1 MLERFYEAKYIT
13 KVDNGVDPV
22 TDLWHFRSERTGRL
36 YHVLVEYH
44 PKNVLSVKFYA
55 RQHKGNPKRYALMT
69 GDGEPMAVILSVV
82 QVMLRYA
89 RRLPKSSFVF
99 TGAAS
104 EGETER
110 NTKRFR
116 VYCMVME
123 RMFGGG
129 TFEHFT
135 EEEHSVY
142 MLIRRTEADLM
153 DHDMVMKYIVENY
166 EL

>member
-1 MLERFYEAKYIT
+1 MLERFYQAKYIT

-36 YHVLVEYH
+36 YHVLVEHH
-44 PKNVLSVKFYA
+44 PRGVLSVKFYA

-69 GDGEPMAVILSVV
+69 GDGEPMSIILTVIH
-82 QVMLRYA
+82 VMLWYA
-89 RRLPKSSFVF
+89 RRLPDSSFVF
-99 TGAAS
+99 TGAPS
-104 EGETER
+104 DGESER

-116 VYCMVME
+116 VYRMVME
-123 RMFGGG
+123 RIFGGG
-129 TFEHFT
+129 TFVHFI

-142 MLIRRTEADLM
+142 MLIRRTQTELM
-153 DHDMVMKYIVENY
+153 NSDAIMKYIMENY